1 MVMSNLQ
8 GTSGPQGSGNCSD
21 VPNLPGQCVEHLSPD
36 AQEQFIPK
44 PRDQSG
50 SQQQRDSEK
59 KKVKKR
65 WSFITRIFHR
75 ASVPQHDQVCT
86 SLPVTKRGKLFGNDL
101 AVICED
107 GNLPKAILDMF
118 SLINEKGPSTDGI
131 FRLST
136 NMSACHSLKDK
147 LDSGTKVNMNKEDV
161 HVVASVLKE
170 FLRSIQGSVLTSR
183 LYDVWLGV
191 LDQRNEEEKLAAVQ
205 SLLEQLP
212 HPNVILLR
220 QLFRMLHNIDRNSA
234 VNQMTAYS
242 LSVCMAPSILCLPSS
257 CSSGLAND
265 ISNEVSLIKFL
276 IGNSLKIFGED
287 MALCSQAT
295 SLSCPDVEKASCSLN
310 NITYFGETADKEY
323 QDNRCRSG
331 RSCPT
336 GKDSVTISPAVPL
349 HNEGTIES
357 EKPVK
362 RQMITKP
369 MITCGSGTSHDN
381 VCMTPSPSA
390 PNKGHLFGKSLKSI
404 CKDGNLPAP
413 ILDML
418 SLIDEKGPST
428 ERIFRTLANKSYLTL
443 KQKLDSGEE
452 INLRQE
458 SVYVVASVIKE
469 FIRNIQGS
477 LLCSNLYGKWL
488 DVPHLESHD
497 QKISAIQSLLKQMPE
512 PNVLLVRHLL
522 SVLHKIKSRVSVNHM
537 TAYAL
542 SVLIA
547 PNMLWNSTPLKSEFG
562 NDISQ
567 KIAIVEILIE
577 NFLEIFGEDATVFY
591 GEIPKS
597 CRETEN
603 ALGFLNTV
611 ADSNKMRN
619 ARGDNKGICHSE
631 KMHPHEYEG
640 ESLSAS

>member
-1 MVMSNLQ
+1 
-8 GTSGPQGSGNCSD
+8 
-21 VPNLPGQCVEHLSPD
+21 
-36 AQEQFIPK
+36 
-44 PRDQSG
+44 
-50 SQQQRDSEK
+50 
-59 KKVKKR
+59 
-65 WSFITRIFHR
+65 
-75 ASVPQHDQVCT
+75 
-86 SLPVTKRGKLFGNDL
+86 
-101 AVICED
+101 
-107 GNLPKAILDMF
+107 MF

-567 KIAIVEILIE
+567 KAKTTAGGGWQAASGWPN
-577 NFLEIFGEDATVFY
+577 NFWMKFF
-591 GEIPKS
+591 S
-597 CRETEN
+597 QQ
-603 ALGFLNTV
+603 LNT
-611 ADSNKMRN
+611 
-619 ARGDNKGICHSE
+619 
-631 KMHPHEYEG
+631 
-640 ESLSAS
+640 